1 MLSHG
6 LRFAFTTKT
15 TRGETSPSFE
25 KSLKKRVIIVI
36 AALTTFVAGPAF
48 AQAAPWPSKP
58 ITYVVPFAAGGTTD
72 ILARLIGEKLSK
84 ALGQPI
90 IVENRPG
97 AGGNIGSDFV
107 ARAAPDG
114 YTILGGTISS
124 HAINVSLYAKMPYD
138 PEKNFAPITLIGSLA
153 NVLAVNA
160 DSPIRTVQELIA
172 EAKAKPGAL
181 TFASSG
187 AGTSQ
192 HLAGELFKRLAGVEI
207 THIPYKGSSPALQDL
222 IGGHVSMVFDNVVA
236 VAALIKSGKVRPL
249 GVTSLKRVQA
259 FPDVP
264 TIAESGLS
272 DYEVVS
278 WQGIFAPAG
287 TPPDIVKR
295 LNEEI
300 VKILRMP
307 DVVERMDT
315 LGLEPVGNTPEEFA
329 KFQRAEIAKWAKV
342 VKEAGLKAE

>member
-6 LRFAFTTKT
+6 LRFAFPTNT
-15 TRGETSPSFE
+15 TRGETSSRFVR
-25 KSLKKRVIIVI
+25 SLKRRVIIVI
-36 AALTTFVAGPAF
+36 AALTTFLAIPAF

-107 ARAAPDG
+107 VRAAPDG

-160 DSPIRTVQELIA
+160 DSPVRTVQELIA

-207 THIPYKGSSPALQDL
+207 THIPYKGSAPALQDL
-222 IGGHVSMVFDNVVA
+222 IGGHVSMVFDNIVA

-259 FPDVP
+259 FPEVP
-264 TIAESGLS
+264 TIAESGLP

-287 TPPDIVKR
+287 TPPVMVKC

-300 VKILRMP
+300 GKILNMP

-329 KFQRAEIAKWAKV
+329 NFQRAEITKWAKV
-342 VKEAGLKAE
+342 VKEAGLKPE

>member
-1 MLSHG
+1 MLCHG
-6 LRFAFTTKT
+6 LRFAFTAKT
-15 TRGETSPSFE
+15 AKSETSSRFE
-25 KSLKKRVIIVI
+25 RSLKRCVIIGI

-48 AQAAPWPSKP
+48 AQATPWPSKP

-107 ARAAPDG
+107 ARAVPDG

-207 THIPYKGSSPALQDL
+207 THIPYKGSAPALQDL

-264 TIAESGLS
+264 TIAESGLP

-300 VKILRMP
+300 VRILRMP

-315 LGLEPVGNTPEEFA
+315 LGLEPVGNTPDEFA
-329 KFQRAEIAKWAKV
+329 KFQRAEIVKWAKV
-342 VKEAGLKAE
+342 VKEAGLKPE

>member
-1 MLSHG
+1 MQDDDP
-6 LRFAFTTKT
+6 RFASTAGMI
-15 TRGETSPSFE
+15 RGGLPRFGN
-25 KSLKKRVIIVI
+25 LGRRAILAV
-36 AALTTFVAGPAF
+36 AALAVLAAGPAF
-48 AQAAPWPSKP
+48 AQSAPWPSKP
-58 ITYVVPFAAGGTTD
+58 ITYIVPFAAGGTTD
-72 ILARLIGEKLSK
+72 ILARLIGERLSK

-160 DSPIRTVQELIA
+160 DSPVRTVQELIA

-207 THIPYKGSSPALQDL
+207 THIPYKGSAPALQDL

-259 FPDVP
+259 FPEVP
-264 TIAESGLS
+264 TIAESGLP

-315 LGLEPVGNTPEEFA
+315 LGLEPIGNTPEEFA
-329 KFQRAEIAKWAKV
+329 NFQRAEIAKWARV
-342 VKEAGLKAE
+342 VKEAGLKPE

>member
-1 MLSHG
+1 MLSHS

-25 KSLKKRVIIVI
+25 KSLTKRVIIVI
-36 AALTTFVAGPAF
+36 AALTTFAAGPAF

-107 ARAAPDG
+107 ARAVPDG

-207 THIPYKGSSPALQDL
+207 THIPYKGSAPALQDL

-264 TIAESGLS
+264 TIAESGLP

-300 VKILRMP
+300 VRILRMP

-315 LGLEPVGNTPEEFA
+315 LGLEPVGNTPDEFA
-329 KFQRAEIAKWAKV
+329 KFQRAEIVKWAKV
-342 VKEAGLKAE
+342 VKEAGLKPE